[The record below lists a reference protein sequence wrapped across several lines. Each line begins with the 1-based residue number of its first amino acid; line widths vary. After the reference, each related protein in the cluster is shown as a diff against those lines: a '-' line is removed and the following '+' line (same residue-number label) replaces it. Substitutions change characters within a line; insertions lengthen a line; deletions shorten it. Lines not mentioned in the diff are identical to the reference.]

1 MKRNP
6 TESVAPK
13 KNPSGTVLSEPISDQ
28 RGEIRERL
36 AVITISKDDLPG
48 LRKTLES
55 ARLQTNQ
62 NFRHVVVDSS
72 ENLMQVRDL
81 VSQYEVE
88 YHWTPPQGVYAGME
102 FGLEKLDD
110 SDYCWFLNSGD
121 TFANEE
127 TVGLVIQSFLQGVGE
142 KKTWAVGKVL
152 LIGATHSSVYG
163 AVTSSDNVLATIR
176 KGRRWFPHSSTI
188 VSVAALRSVNPFLE
202 GLGIAQDYLISLKI
216 LSRFGP
222 PVLLDDVLSHFQLGG
237 VSTRKTVRAGLEAV
251 KARILVFGLP
261 QVPREIWNVV
271 RVVGGRPLKKV
282 FRAPHSHRP

>member
-1 MKRNP
+1 M
-6 TESVAPK
+6 
-13 KNPSGTVLSEPISDQ
+13 LSKPISKQ
-28 RGEIRERL
+28 RGESGARL
-36 AVITISKDDLPG
+36 AVITVSKDDLPG
-48 LRKTLES
+48 LQKTLES

-62 NFRHVVVDSS
+62 SFRHVVVDSS
-72 ENLMQVRDL
+72 DDVTQVKDL
-81 VSQYEVE
+81 LSRYNVE

-102 FGLEKLDD
+102 FGLEMLDD

-121 TFANEE
+121 TFAHEG
-127 TVGLVIQSFLQGVGE
+127 TVDLVVQRFLQSVGE

-163 AVTSSDNVLATIR
+163 AVTSSDSVLATIR

-202 GLGIAQDYLISLKI
+202 RLGIAQDYLISLKI
-216 LSRFGP
+216 LTRFGP
-222 PVLLDDVLSHFQLGG
+222 PVLLEDVLSHFQLGG